1 MVAVAGCAQRMLG
14 AGCSTGCAASGI
26 FAATTRCTMGPM
38 SELPAVAD
46 ATSCVEKLQ
55 ALQAEQRSL
64 AKVVAALRPLPRILQ
79 STDLVAA
86 LQKLAKLEAKVAA
99 LGEAG
104 SRGVALVQAARSEIE
119 QQRQRGRE
127 RLGSE
132 LRAACEARGLGFRV
146 VSREEP
152 VEVRIPPL
160 AVVIDREKGRAELRF
175 ARQPL
180 AACAAQTDEILA
192 AHAAAV
198 ETLQQGFDAKDFFA
212 ASLRAWRAAR
222 AAADPG
228 PQAGD
233 RVEILDFLPHLALQL
248 QGERFRANPKA
259 RNYREY
265 TRARFAFDVLQL
277 QRLGKLVQNRQ
288 RLNLGV
294 ATGTTASQRN
304 RAIWLEDE
312 HGEGEFKLTV
322 YFSEVS

>member
-1 MVAVAGCAQRMLG
+1 MPARSVDP
-14 AGCSTGCAASGI
+14 T
-26 FAATTRCTMGPM
+26 
-38 SELPAVAD
+38 SELPAVPE
-46 ATSCVEKLQ
+46 TSPCVEQLRD
-55 ALQAEQRSL
+55 LQAEQSSL

-86 LQKLAKLEAKVAA
+86 LRKLAKLEARVAA
-99 LGEAG
+99 LGVAG
-104 SRGVALVQAARSEIE
+104 SRGLALLRAARSEIE
-119 QQRQRGRE
+119 QRRQHWRE

-132 LRAACEARGLGFRV
+132 LRAACEARGLDFCV

-160 AVVIDREKGRAELRF
+160 AVRIDREKGCAELRF
-175 ARQPL
+175 AKQPL
-180 AACAAQTDEILA
+180 ASCAAQADEIVA

-198 ETLQQGFDAKDFFA
+198 EALQKGFDAEAFFA
-212 ASLRAWRAAR
+212 ACHRAWRAAR
-222 AAADPG
+222 AAAGPG
-228 PQAGD
+228 AGE
-233 RVEILDFLPHLALQL
+233 RVEILSFLPQLALQM
-248 QGERFRANPKA
+248 QSESFRANPNA

-277 QRLGKLVQNRQ
+277 QRLGKLVQNGQ

-304 RAIWLEDE
+304 RAIWLEDG